1 VISPGHLIVWVDG
14 ALVEERDARISPF
27 DHGLLT
33 GDGVFETLRVY
44 RGEPYCWRRHYERLA
59 RSASGMGL
67 AIPPGPA
74 LRRAALDV
82 IAANR
87 VGDARLRIT
96 VTGGPAPLGSDRGRA
111 TPTLILAVSEL
122 PPPGPARPVPVI
134 TVPWPRNERGALA
147 GLKTI
152 SYGENVRALALAT
165 EAGAGEAI
173 FANTRGE
180 LCEGTGTN
188 VFVVTGG
195 VLRTP
200 PEDSGCLLGVTR
212 ALILELAGRL
222 DIAAEEAALP
232 LTAVAT
238 ADEAFLSSST
248 REVQAISAVDGH
260 LLPMAPGSV
269 TTLLADGFRRMV
281 AEDLDP

>member
-1 VISPGHLIVWVDG
+1 MSAVWVDG
-14 ALVEERDARISPF
+14 ALRDEAEACVSPF

-44 RGEPYCWRRHYERLA
+44 RGEPYCWTRHYERLA

-67 AIPPGPA
+67 AIPPSAG

-82 IAANR
+82 IDANR
-87 VGDARLRIT
+87 LTDARLRIT
-96 VTGGPAPLGSDRGRA
+96 LTGGPSPLGSERGRV
-111 TPTLILAVSEL
+111 TPTLILAASEL
-122 PPPGPARPVPVI
+122 PPPGPAPPIEVI

-152 SYGENVRALALAT
+152 SYGENVRALAAAK

-173 FANTRGE
+173 FPNTRGE

-188 VFVVTGG
+188 VFVVAAG

-200 PEDSGCLLGVTR
+200 PEESGCLLGVTR

-222 DIAAEEAALP
+222 SIQAEEVTLP
-232 LTAVAT
+232 MTAVAT
-238 ADEAFLSSST
+238 ADEAFISSST
-248 REVQAISAVDGH
+248 RELQSISAVDGNR
-260 LLPMAPGSV
+260 LPVAPGSV
-269 TTLLADGFRRMV
+269 TTLLADAFRRMV

>member
-1 VISPGHLIVWVDG
+1 MINPGRLIVWVDG
-14 ALVEERDARISPF
+14 ALVGEHEARISPF

-44 RGEPYCWRRHYERLA
+44 RGEPYCWTRHYERLA

-67 AIPPGPA
+67 AIPPSAG

-82 IAANR
+82 IQANR
-87 VGDARLRIT
+87 LTDARLRIT
-96 VTGGPAPLGSDRGRA
+96 LTGGPSPLGSERGRV
-111 TPTLILAVSEL
+111 TPTLIIAASEL
-122 PPPGPARPVPVI
+122 PPPGPAPAIEVV

-152 SYGENVRALALAT
+152 SYGENVRALAQAK

-173 FANTRGE
+173 FPNTRGE

-188 VFVVTGG
+188 VFVVTGN

-200 PEDSGCLLGVTR
+200 PEESGCLLGVTR
-212 ALILELAGRL
+212 ALILELADRL
-222 DIAAEEAALP
+222 SIRAEEVTLPMSAL
-232 LTAVAT
+232 AT
-238 ADEAFLSSST
+238 ADEAFISSST
-248 REVQAISAVDGH
+248 REIQPISAVDGNP
-260 LLPMAPGSV
+260 LPVAPGPV
-269 TTLLADGFRRMV
+269 TTLLADAFRRMV
-281 AEDLDP
+281 AEDLNP